1 MITCMKKFR
10 KNILI
15 SFLTKIEGE
24 LILHKEAL
32 DSDLTD
38 GDLVSLSLSSDFTTK
53 FVLAFS
59 NTCIN

>member
-1 MITCMKKFR
+1 MIVCMKKFR

-15 SFLTKIEGE
+15 SFLTEIGGE

-32 DSDLTD
+32 EQNLVD

-53 FVLAFS
+53 FVLAFGTS
-59 NTCIN
+59 G